1 MKRLFRVVPILV
13 LVLTTV
19 LAGCAASAPQSVEVV
34 REMPM
39 EVMVVKE
46 VAVERLSKSAAAPPM
61 PPSVDGYDMSDEGA
75 VAERMIIRTGNLSLV
90 VADTGEAVAGIE
102 AIVASMK
109 GYVVDSNSW
118 RTGEQT
124 RASMTIRV
132 PAGSF
137 EAARDLIKELATVV
151 NQDTTSGEDVTEEY
165 ADLDAQLRNLE
176 AAEEELRELLAQV
189 RERTGKAEDIL
200 AVYRELTNIRGQI
213 ERIKGRTQY
222 LERMTALATIRIDLE
237 PDIAAKPVAQTGWR
251 PSATLGSALNRLV
264 STLQFLADAI
274 IWIVSYV
281 LPVGIVVLL
290 PLAVLLFLIS
300 RWRRNKKR
308 KEAS

>member
-1 MKRLFRVVPILV
+1 MKRVFRAVPILV
-13 LVLTTV
+13 LVLTMA

-34 REMPM
+34 RQMPV
-39 EVMVVKE
+39 EVMVEKE
-46 VAVERLSKSAAAPPM
+46 VAVSKSAAASPM
-61 PPSVDGYDMSDEGA
+61 APSVDGYDISDQDA

-90 VADTGEAVAGIE
+90 VADTEQAVAGIE
-102 AIVASMK
+102 AIVASLK
-109 GYVVDSNSW
+109 GYVVDSRSW

-124 RASMTIRV
+124 RANMTIRV

-151 NQDTTSGEDVTEEY
+151 NQDAASGEDVTEEY

-176 AAEEELRELLAQV
+176 AAEEELRELLTQV

-222 LERMTALATIRIDLE
+222 LERMTALATIYVDLE
-237 PDIAAKPVAQTGWR
+237 PDIVDKPVTQTGWR
-251 PSATLGSALNRLV
+251 PGATLASALGQLV
-264 STLQFLADAI
+264 SSLQWLADAL
-274 IWIVSYV
+274 IWIVLYV
-281 LPVGIVVLL
+281 LPIGILVLL
-290 PLAVLLFLIS
+290 PLAVLLFLVS
-300 RWRRNKKR
+300 RWRRSRAR
-308 KEAS
+308 KSAS